1 MKVLILAAAVLATLS
16 NSAIARERPVGQD
29 LRDAGV
35 TVVSRDQQA
44 GGAAIRI
51 AMGPTSAA
59 QKKFGAAGTATVS
72 PPKCSSSVGTC
83 AGDRNI
89 KKHSK

>member
-1 MKVLILAAAVLATLS
+1 MKVLILASAMLATLS

-59 QKKFGAAGTATVS
+59 QKNFGAAGTAT

-83 AGDRNI
+83 ANDRNV